1 LRKVESYKIEKSDES
16 FAGITLRKFQSDVLK
31 STSPVIVLDAPTG
44 SGKTLAYLVKALK
57 ENFGS
62 TVIVYPTN
70 ALIFDQLSSIQKLLN
85 ALGKRSVLRTPV
97 PDEISED
104 KSSGDVSLYVV
115 NGETLNALAR
125 NLNTSEG
132 RAWLSIIR
140 SDDSPQRIF
149 LTNPEVLY
157 FLFLYKFSKSKDL
170 YDSILRPDER
180 HMLVLDEFHLYYGYS
195 LATMYF
201 MLSYIRKRFD
211 QIIFSSATPTELPN
225 FFGRFERI
233 RASPSPIGDTIQHEL
248 EFDFQGM
255 SGVTLNTEDISW
267 LRELVERYYEHS
279 DRKGKAEVVVILNS
293 VLTAYWLA
301 RELERKY
308 PGLVSEIHG
317 LVPQEERPKPQE
329 LKPFVIGTSAVEVGV
344 DFDISALIFEA
355 NNAGSFIQR
364 LGRGG
369 RHLPCKVTAIIPS
382 LLCESFRKQLGDQEP
397 IPRVRLIDS
406 VKNTFSNL
414 PLYSDFLKTEGANII
429 LLSIFASW
437 EFKAHERITI
447 KECVDDLLRHLK
459 EGEYILTEEL
469 IFKRDELLKTLQK
482 SEFWGIIKTLVKQM
496 SVRSTLSSFP
506 AFFNLKE
513 RAGFDL
519 ISLDDF
525 ARVVFSIK
533 TRDEVKTLAKQ
544 RGKKLPL
551 RFSEHER
558 IVVVNEILEKSEKP
572 CISVNK
578 DQYSSLPNPL
588 CKFWVQTSHDSEA
601 YKELLQNQPA
611 FLVEEKS
618 DWRLVGLR
626 VCRDGYLILGGDAL
640 VAWSVNK

>member
-1 LRKVESYKIEKSDES
+1 MRKVEPYKIEKSDES
-16 FAGITLRKFQSDVLK
+16 FAGINLRKFQSDVLK
-31 STSPVIVLDAPTG
+31 SSSPVIVLDAPTG

-115 NGETLNALAR
+115 NGETLNALAKSS
-125 NLNTSEG
+125 NTSEG

-140 SDDSPQRIF
+140 SDASPQRIF

-157 FLFLYKFSKSKDL
+157 FLFLLKFSESSDL
-170 YDSILRPDER
+170 YNGILRPDER

-195 LATMYF
+195 LATVYF

-225 FFGRFERI
+225 FLGSCETI
-233 RASPSPIGDTIQHEL
+233 KASPSSTGDTIQHEL
-248 EFDFQGM
+248 DFDFQGM
-255 SGVTLNTEDISW
+255 SGVTLSTEDISW
-267 LRELVERYYEHS
+267 LSGLVETYYEQS
-279 DRKGKAEVVVILNS
+279 GKKGKADVVVILNS

-308 PGLVSEIHG
+308 SGLVSEIHG

-329 LKPFVIGTSAVEVGV
+329 LKPLVVGTSAVEVGV
-344 DFDISALIFEA
+344 DFDTSALIFEA

-369 RHLPCKVTAIIPS
+369 RHSPCKVTAIIPS

-397 IPRVRLIDS
+397 IPRARLIDS

-414 PLYSDFLKTEGANII
+414 PLYSDFLNTEGANII

-447 KECVDDLLRHLK
+447 KECVDDLSRHLK
-459 EGEYILTEEL
+459 EGKYILTEEL
-469 IFKRDELLKTLQK
+469 DFKRHDLLKTLQK
-482 SEFWGIIKTLVKQM
+482 CEFWGIIKTLGKQM
-496 SVRSTLSSFP
+496 SVRSTLSAFP
-506 AFFNLKE
+506 AFFDLNE

-519 ISLDDF
+519 ISLDDLSK
-525 ARVVFSIK
+525 VSFSIK
-533 TRDEVKTLAKQ
+533 THDEVKKLASK
-544 RGKKLPL
+544 RGKKFPL
-551 RFSEHER
+551 RFSEYEK

-572 CISVNK
+572 CVSVNRE
-578 DQYSSLPNPL
+578 QYSSLPNPL

-618 DWRLVGLR
+618 DWRLIGLR